1 MLDFPKWKVWAV
13 WLSIAACFLL
23 TIPSFV
29 PENMRERWPGWIP
42 QPSINLGLDL
52 AGGSSILLEADTADL
67 ARTRLAAKRDE
78 IETEFRRQDPRID
91 IGDISMRDGTISFMV
106 RDVAKVDAARER
118 LLQLTGSGAGMTGQR
133 EWTIEVRDGTRFI
146 VTQTNAGLDQA
157 VKQAMADAREVVD
170 RRINA
175 LGTLEPTIVLEGR
188 NRILVE
194 VPGLKDPE
202 ALKQLLGK
210 TARLEFKL
218 VDITANPAE
227 IAAGRAPI
235 GSEIMPYPSAPTGQ
249 FALPYVAYP
258 QREGQQ
264 PMIALKRQ
272 TIVSGDQLIDA
283 KQEFDQNQQVVVGF
297 TFNSQGGFR
306 FGQTTRENTGKPFAI
321 IVDGSVISA
330 PNINE
335 PILGG
340 RGQISGGFTVQSA
353 NELAIALRS
362 GKLPVAL
369 KVVEERTV
377 SAELGQESIEKGILA
392 GVIGTVALILFMLFT
407 YLRFGVYT
415 SLALLVNAVM
425 VFGIMAFFGA
435 TLTLP
440 GIAGFVL
447 TIGAAVDANVL
458 INERIR
464 EEQRIRN
471 RAAVSAVEFGYKE
484 ASRAIFDANITNV
497 ISAAIMFMFGSGPIR
512 GFAVV
517 LAIGIVTSVFTGVTF
532 TRLLVADWL
541 KRNRPK
547 TINI

>member
-13 WLSIAACFLL
+13 WLSIAVCLL
-23 TIPSFV
+23 LAIPSFV
-29 PENMRERWPGWIP
+29 PQSARERWPSWIP

-52 AGGSSILLEADTADL
+52 AGGSSILLEADVDDL

-91 IGDISMRDGTISFMV
+91 IGDISTRDNRISFMV
-106 RDVAKVDAARER
+106 RNVAQVDAARER
-118 LLQLTGSGAGMTGQR
+118 LLQLTGSGVGMSGQR

-146 VTQTNAGLDQA
+146 VSQTRAGLEQA
-157 VKQAMADAREVVD
+157 VTQAMADAREVVD

-175 LGTLEPTIVLEGR
+175 LGTLEPTIILQGR

-194 VPGLKDPE
+194 VPGVKDPE
-202 ALKQLLGK
+202 ALKRTIGT

-218 VDITANPAE
+218 VDTTANPAE
-227 IAAGRAPI
+227 IAAGRPPI
-235 GSEIMPYPSAPTGQ
+235 GSEIMAYPAAPGG
-249 FALPYVAYP
+249 LPYVAYP
-258 QREGQQ
+258 TKQGEVAK
-264 PMIALKRQ
+264 IALKRQ
-272 TIVSGDQLIDA
+272 IIVSGDQLIDA
-283 KQEFDQNQQVVVGF
+283 KQEFDQDQRVVVGF
-297 TFNSQGGFR
+297 TFDTQGGRR
-306 FGQTTRENTGKPFAI
+306 FAQATQANTGKPFAI
-321 IVDGSVISA
+321 IVDGQVISA

-340 RGQISGGFTVQSA
+340 RGQISGGFTVESA

-392 GVIGTVALILFMLFT
+392 GIVGTLALIGFMLFT
-407 YLRFGVYT
+407 YMRFGVYT
-415 SLALLVNAVM
+415 TAALLVNAIMILGV
-425 VFGIMAFFGA
+425 MAFFGA

-464 EEQRIRN
+464 EEQRIRG
-471 RAAVSAVEFGYKE
+471 RAAIASVEFGYKE

-497 ISAAIMFMFGSGPIR
+497 ISAAIMFLFGTGPIR

-517 LAIGIVTSVFTGVTF
+517 LAIGIITSVFTGVTF
-532 TRLLVADWL
+532 TRLLVADYL

>member
-13 WLSIAACFLL
+13 WLSIAVCVLL
-23 TIPSFV
+23 AIPSFV
-29 PENMRERWPGWIP
+29 PESARERWPSWIP

-52 AGGSSILLEADTADL
+52 AGGSSILLEADVNDL

-91 IGDISMRDGTISFMV
+91 IGDISTRDNRITFMV
-106 RDVAKVDAARER
+106 RDVAQVDAARER
-118 LLQLTGSGAGMTGQR
+118 LLQLTGSGVGMSGQR
-133 EWTIEVRDGTRFI
+133 EWTIEVRDSTRFI
-146 VTQTNAGLDQA
+146 VSQTSAGLDQA
-157 VKQAMADAREVVD
+157 VTQAMADAREVVD

-175 LGTLEPTIVLEGR
+175 LGTLEPTIILEGR

-194 VPGLKDPE
+194 VPGIKDPE
-202 ALKQLLGK
+202 ALKRTIGT

-218 VDITANPAE
+218 VDTTANPAE
-227 IAAGRAPI
+227 IAAGRPPI
-235 GSEIMPYPSAPTGQ
+235 GSEVAPYPDAPGGM
-249 FALPYVAYP
+249 PYVAYP
-258 QREGQQ
+258 TKEGEVAK
-264 PMIALKRQ
+264 IALKRQ
-272 TIVSGDQLIDA
+272 IIVSGDQLIDA
-283 KQEFDQNQQVVVGF
+283 KQEFDQDQRVVVGF
-297 TFNSQGGFR
+297 TFDTQGGRR
-306 FGQTTRENTGKPFAI
+306 FAQATQANTGKPFAI
-321 IVDGSVISA
+321 IVDGQVISA

-340 RGQISGGFTVQSA
+340 RGQISGGFTVESA

-392 GVIGTVALILFMLFT
+392 GIVGTLALIGFMLFT
-407 YLRFGVYT
+407 YLRFGTYT
-415 SLALLVNAVM
+415 AAALLVNAVM
-425 VFGIMAFFGA
+425 VLGIMAFFGA

-464 EEQRIRN
+464 EEQRIRG

-517 LAIGIVTSVFTGVTF
+517 LAIGIITSVFTGVTF

>member
-13 WLSIAACFLL
+13 WLSIAVCFLL
-23 TIPSFV
+23 AIPSFV
-29 PENMRERWPGWIP
+29 PENVRERWPSWVP
-42 QPSINLGLDL
+42 QPTVNLGLDL

-67 ARTRLAAKRDE
+67 AKTRLSAKRDE

-91 IGDISMRDGTISFMV
+91 IGDISMRDGAISFMV
-106 RDVAKVDAARER
+106 RDPAQVDAARER
-118 LLQLTGSGAGMTGQR
+118 LLELTGSGAGLTGQR
-133 EWTIEVRDGTRFI
+133 EWTIEVRDSTRFI
-146 VTQTNAGLDQA
+146 VSQTEAGLKQAVDQA
-157 VKQAMADAREVVD
+157 MKDAREVVD
-170 RRINA
+170 RRINY
-175 LGTLEPTIVLEGR
+175 LGTLEPTIVLQGS

-218 VDITANPAE
+218 VDITANPAQ
-227 IAAGRAPI
+227 IATGNAPI
-235 GSEIMPYPSAPTGQ
+235 GSEILPYPDAPQGM
-249 FALPYVAYP
+249 PYVAYP
-258 QREGQQ
+258 TREGQK

-272 TIVSGDQLIDA
+272 TIVSGDQLINA
-283 KQEFDQNQQVVVGF
+283 TQEYNQERQVVVGF
-297 TFNSQGGFR
+297 TFDSQGGKR
-306 FGQTTRENTGKPFAI
+306 FAQTTQQNTGKPFAI

-340 RGQISGGFTVQSA
+340 KGQIAGGFTIESA

-392 GVIGTVALILFMLFT
+392 GVIGTVALIIFMLFT
-407 YLRFGVYT
+407 YVRFGVYT

-471 RAAVSAVEFGYKE
+471 RAAVSSVEFGYKE

-497 ISAAIMFMFGSGPIR
+497 ISAAIMFAAGSGPIR

-517 LAIGIVTSVFTGVTF
+517 LGIGIITSVFTGVTF

>member
-13 WLSIAACFLL
+13 WLTIAVCVLL
-23 TIPSFV
+23 AIPSFV
-29 PENMRERWPGWIP
+29 PDSARERWPSWVP

-52 AGGSSILLEADTADL
+52 AGGSSILLEADVNDL

-91 IGDISMRDGTISFMV
+91 IGDISTRDNRISFMV
-106 RDVAKVDAARER
+106 RDVAQVDAARER
-118 LLQLTGSGAGMTGQR
+118 LLQLTGSGVGMSGQR

-146 VTQTNAGLDQA
+146 VSQTGAGLDQA
-157 VKQAMADAREVVD
+157 VTQAMSDAREVVD

-175 LGTLEPTIVLEGR
+175 LGTLEPTIILQGR

-194 VPGLKDPE
+194 VPGVKDPE
-202 ALKQLLGK
+202 ALKRTIGK

-218 VDITANPAE
+218 VDTTANPVDL
-227 IAAGRAPI
+227 AAGRAPI
-235 GSEIMPYPSAPTGQ
+235 GSEVAAYPAAPAG
-249 FALPYVAYP
+249 LPYVAYP
-258 QREGQQ
+258 TKQGEVAK
-264 PMIALKRQ
+264 IALKRQ
-272 TIVSGDQLIDA
+272 IIVSGDQLIDA
-283 KQEFDQNQQVVVGF
+283 KQEYDQDQRVVVGF
-297 TFNSQGGFR
+297 TFDNQGGRR
-306 FGQTTRENTGKPFAI
+306 FAQTTQANTGKPFAI
-321 IVDGSVISA
+321 IVDGQVISA

-340 RGQISGGFTVQSA
+340 RGQISGGFTVESA

-392 GVIGTVALILFMLFT
+392 GVIGTLALIGFMLFT

-415 SLALLVNAVM
+415 AAALLVNAIM
-425 VFGIMAFFGA
+425 VLGVMAFFGA

-464 EEQRIRN
+464 EEQRIRG

-497 ISAAIMFMFGSGPIR
+497 ISAAIMFLFGTGPIR

-532 TRLLVADWL
+532 TRLLVADYL

>member
-13 WLSIAACFLL
+13 WLSIAVCLL
-23 TIPSFV
+23 LAIPSFV
-29 PENMRERWPGWIP
+29 PESARERWPSWIP

-52 AGGSSILLEADTADL
+52 AGGSSILLEADVDDL

-91 IGDISMRDGTISFMV
+91 IGDISTRDNRISFMV
-106 RDVAKVDAARER
+106 RNVAQVDAARER
-118 LLQLTGSGAGMTGQR
+118 LLQLTGSGVGMSGQR

-146 VTQTNAGLDQA
+146 VSQTSAGLDQA
-157 VKQAMADAREVVD
+157 VTQAMSDAREVVD

-175 LGTLEPTIVLEGR
+175 LGTLEPTIILQGR

-194 VPGLKDPE
+194 VPGVKDPE
-202 ALKQLLGK
+202 ALKRTIGT

-218 VDITANPAE
+218 VDTTANPAE
-227 IAAGRAPI
+227 IAAGRPPI
-235 GSEIMPYPSAPTGQ
+235 GSEIMAYPTAPGG
-249 FALPYVAYP
+249 LPYVAYP
-258 QREGQQ
+258 TKQGEVAK
-264 PMIALKRQ
+264 IALKRQ
-272 TIVSGDQLIDA
+272 IIVSGDQLIDA
-283 KQEFDQNQQVVVGF
+283 KQEYDQNQQVVVGF
-297 TFNSQGGFR
+297 TFDTQGGRR
-306 FGQTTRENTGKPFAI
+306 FAQATQANTGKPFAI
-321 IVDGSVISA
+321 IVDGQVISA

-340 RGQISGGFTVQSA
+340 RGQISGGFTVESA

-392 GVIGTVALILFMLFT
+392 GIVGTLALIGFMLFT
-407 YLRFGVYT
+407 YMRFGVYT
-415 SLALLVNAVM
+415 TAALLVNAVM
-425 VFGIMAFFGA
+425 ILGIMAFFGA

-464 EEQRIRN
+464 EEQRIRG
-471 RAAVSAVEFGYKE
+471 RAAIASVEFGYKE

-497 ISAAIMFMFGSGPIR
+497 ISAAIMFLFGTGPIR

-532 TRLLVADWL
+532 TRLLVADYL

>member
-13 WLSIAACFLL
+13 WLSIAVCFLL
-23 TIPSFV
+23 AIPSFV
-29 PENMRERWPGWIP
+29 PENVRERWPGWIP
-42 QPSINLGLDL
+42 QPTINLGLDL

-91 IGDISMRDGTISFMV
+91 IGEISMRDGTISFMV

-218 VDITANPAE
+218 VDVTANPVQ
-227 IAAGRAPI
+227 IAAGNAPI
-235 GSEIMPYPSAPTGQ
+235 GSELMPYPNAPQGM
-249 FALPYVAYP
+249 PYVAYP
-258 QREGQQ
+258 TREGQR

-297 TFNSQGGFR
+297 TFDSQGGRR
-306 FGQTTRENTGKPFAI
+306 FAQTTQANTGKPFAI

-340 RGQISGGFTVQSA
+340 RGQISGGFTVESA

-377 SAELGQESIEKGILA
+377 SAELGQESIQKGILA
-392 GVIGTVALILFMLFT
+392 GVIGTVALIIFMLFT

-425 VFGIMAFFGA
+425 VFGVMAFFGA

-471 RAAVSAVEFGYKE
+471 RAAVPAVEFGYKE

>member
-13 WLSIAACFLL
+13 WASIAVCLL
-23 TIPSFV
+23 LAIPSFV
-29 PENMRERWPGWIP
+29 PESARAKWPGWIP
-42 QPSINLGLDL
+42 QPVVNLGLDL

-67 ARTRLAAKRDE
+67 AKTRLSAKRDE

-91 IGDISMRDGTISFMV
+91 IGDISMRDGVISFMV
-106 RDVAKVDAARER
+106 RDVTKVDAARER

-133 EWTIEVRDGTRFI
+133 EWTIEVRDGTRFV
-146 VTQTNAGLDQA
+146 VTQTKAGLEQA

-175 LGTLEPTIVLEGR
+175 LGTLEPTIVLQGA

-202 ALKQLLGK
+202 ALKALLGK

-218 VDITANPAE
+218 VDINANPADL
-227 IAAGRAPI
+227 AKGNAPI
-235 GSEIMPYPSAPTGQ
+235 GSEILPYPNAPGGI
-249 FALPYVAYP
+249 PYVAYP
-258 QREGQQ
+258 AQQ
-264 PMIALKRQ
+264 GHQPQIALKRQ
-272 TIVSGDQLIDA
+272 TIVSGDQLINA
-283 KQEFDQNQQVVVGF
+283 NQEYDQQQQVVVGF
-297 TFNSQGGFR
+297 TFDGQGGRR
-306 FGQTTRENTGKPFAI
+306 FAQATQQNVGKPFAI

-340 RGQISGGFTVQSA
+340 RGQISGGFTVESA

-377 SAELGQESIEKGILA
+377 SAELGEESIQKGIIA
-392 GVIGTVALILFMLFT
+392 GIVGTLALIVFMLLT
-407 YLRFGVYT
+407 YVRFGVYT
-415 SLALLVNAVM
+415 TAALLVNAIM
-425 VFGIMAFFGA
+425 IFGIMAFFGA

-471 RAAVSAVEFGYKE
+471 RAAVSSVEFGYKE

-497 ISAAIMFMFGSGPIR
+497 ISAAIMFVFGSGPIR

-547 TINI
+547 SINI